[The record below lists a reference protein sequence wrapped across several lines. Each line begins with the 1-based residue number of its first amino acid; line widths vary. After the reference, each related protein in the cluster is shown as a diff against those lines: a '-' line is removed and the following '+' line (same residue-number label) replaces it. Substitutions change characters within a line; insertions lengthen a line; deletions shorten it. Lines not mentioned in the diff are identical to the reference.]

1 MFGDFVKHFNLLVAP
16 EHRVSDETVANTK
29 EV

>member
-1 MFGDFVKHFNLLVAP
+1 MFGDFVKHFDLLVAV
-16 EHRVSDETVANTK
+16 EDRVADTAANIK